1 MDPKYS
7 QSHSAAV
14 KMRPGSGSGY
24 QDLPLE
30 YKYYHHGSNGRH
42 HYHGDSYSNG
52 VYNSHHH
59 MNGYHMGGMVNGHVN
74 GVGEQVSALSGIDSS
89 ESENQWNWF
98 EGVLEKSRKNKE
110 TVSIHFVYIC
120 SVNPIANR
128 YGNSILCVFVVSV
141 CVRRRCCH

>member
-24 QDLPLE
+24 QDLPLD
-30 YKYYHHGSNGRH
+30 YKYYHRTSNGRH

-52 VYNSHHH
+52 GYNSHHH
-59 MNGYHMGGMVNGHVN
+59 MNGYHMGTVNGHVN
-74 GVGEQVSALSGIDSS
+74 GMGEQVSALSGIDSS
-89 ESENQWNWF
+89 ESESQWSWF

-110 TVSIHFVYIC
+110 TVSIFCTY
-120 SVNPIANR
+120 NPKIDE
-128 YGNSILCVFVVSV
+128 NSMLCM
-141 CVRRRCCH
+141 CWGVREVEDAVIKKEFPHR